1 MEPRV
6 HTFAGTYTALITPF
20 RDGEI
25 DFEALDRLIE
35 RQVAAGVD
43 GLVPCGTT
51 GESPTLSEDEQ
62 QRLIQRVV
70 AVVRRRTAVIAG
82 AGSNCTATSVRRA
95 RMALEAGADGLM
107 LVAPYYNRPT
117 QEGLFQHFSAVA
129 AAAAAAPIML
139 YNIPGRCGVEIAV
152 ETIRRLRL
160 AHANIVAVKHA
171 TGTVDG
177 AAELRATSDIVV
189 LSGDDPLTLP
199 LMALGARGVVSVLSN
214 LAPSAVRRLTRAA
227 LSGDFAAAARAH
239 DALYAF
245 GKALFSLATN
255 PIPIKSALALQ
266 GMCREEFRLPM
277 TALATEAREK
287 LRALLA
293 QHPLD

>member
-1 MEPRV
+1 MEPRF

-25 DFEALDRLIE
+25 DFDALDRLIE
-35 RQVAAGVD
+35 RQVAGGVD

-51 GESPTLSEDEQ
+51 GESPTLSEEEQ
-62 QRLIQRVV
+62 QRLTQRVV

-117 QEGLFQHFSAVA
+117 QEGLFQHFAAVA
-129 AAAAAAPIML
+129 AAAPAPIML
-139 YNIPGRCGVEIAV
+139 YNIPGRCGVEISND
-152 ETIRRLRL
+152 TIRRLRL

-177 AAELRATSDIVV
+177 AAELRATSDIIV

-214 LAPSAVRRLTRAA
+214 LAPNAVRRLTRAA

-239 DALYAF
+239 DALYGF
-245 GKALFSLATN
+245 GRALLSLATN
-255 PIPIKSALALQ
+255 PIPIKTALALQ
-266 GMCREEFRLPM
+266 GLCREEFRLPM
-277 TALATEAREK
+277 TPLAAEARDK